1 MAMTAMAT
9 EQGIPM
15 AANKRN
21 ATPIKPRRSK
31 AEKPRRAAGA
41 HSASTSLKDR
51 LASWRE
57 HHRDSLRDALHRIN
71 LSRASSTM
79 TILVIAIALSLP
91 AGLAV
96 ALVMLLLNLAAIAEP
111 PALRRLVGL
120 DVPSD

>member
-1 MAMTAMAT
+1 MAMTAMAM
-9 EQGIPM
+9 EQGILM

-96 ALVMLLLNLAAIAEP
+96 LHAALGSADSAGLA
-111 PALRRLVGL
+111 VGRCRGSVTCPL
-120 DVPSD
+120 GT